1 MSVCLV
7 PTEEGRPIVLDK
19 AIILVGRH
27 PDCDVVLTSSRKI
40 SRKHCCIATVNNRFL
55 VRDLGSMNGV
65 WINGQR
71 VERQA
76 ELSFGEELSIGDVP
90 FILKKQGISK
100 PEQEQDD
107 GPVGIPT
114 PQKLPNEAAHL
125 DVSQEVPVAIPEQ
138 PDSFLVE
145 PSVNFQSSGPIPLME
160 DDDDADGEGN
170 SNAESDDHGVFKFD
184 DE

>member
-40 SRKHCCIATVNNRFL
+40 SRKHCCIANVNDRFL

-65 WINGQR
+65 WVNGQR

-76 ELSFGEELSIGDVP
+76 ELSFGEELAIGDVP
-90 FILKKQGISK
+90 FILKKQGMSK
-100 PEQEQDD
+100 PEPDEA
-107 GPVGIPT
+107 PVGMQT
-114 PQKLPNEAAHL
+114 PQKLPTPGANL
-125 DVSQEVPVAIPEQ
+125 DISQEVPVAIPEQ

-145 PSVNFQSSGPIPLME
+145 PSINFPSGPIPILDDGE
-160 DDDDADGEGN
+160 DDDDDDDSENLA
-170 SNAESDDHGVFKFD
+170 SDDENGVFKFD